1 MNLEVHKS
9 RTKCQ
14 ESGRRKL
21 VAATEVKPFSGVL
34 MVVFTGLTLGIV
46 EKLSQTLVQK
56 GVFFQESSGNAIF

>member
-1 MNLEVHKS
+1 MNLEARKS
-9 RTKCQ
+9 RTKRR